1 MRRFNNAFRVVILRI
16 KFEFK
21 EGAKNAA
28 WMLNNV

>member
-1 MRRFNNAFRVVILRI
+1 VVILRI